1 MLIDPKIVKTIVKIS
16 ANINRIIIFIVNS
29 PDYWHYVVILT
40 CYSFSLTSCFIFLTV
55 DGVRLN
61 TAPGNCCFNFY
72 TRPLRANVS
81 NVIKTHSSCLR
92 PKSVYFLN
100 KLNKWKQICY
110 SQTFQWA
117 LDQYQKINTPEGS
130 GGR

>member
-1 MLIDPKIVKTIVKIS
+1 MKTLCLTLLLLSVWCCCDAML
-16 ANINRIIIFIVNS
+16 
-29 PDYWHYVVILT
+29 
-40 CYSFSLTSCFIFLTV
+40 

-92 PKSVYFLN
+92 PAFIVQTVRG
-100 KLNKWKQICY
+100 KQICY